1 MTLIQ
6 YENIQKAL
14 GVDIAISKRM
24 AAKIL
29 LWSRLYLD
37 EAPWLKDDIKSL
49 SLPAA
54 ISTEMTRLVTME
66 LKYNMTGGSLASFLS
81 GQFQKVYANLP
92 RYVEYGC
99 STGGLVFKPYL
110 EGDKIAVDYVQAG
123 NFFPTAFNS
132 SGQITACVFPEFKQ
146 TGRKLYTRLEYH
158 KYQDNV
164 YSIVNKAFVS
174 NSAAITM
181 DNIYSLGS
189 EIPLSEVDGWA
200 DLEPY
205 VEFYHAT
212 GSLFSYFKV
221 PIANNIDTNS
231 PLGVSCYARAVNQIR
246 DADQQYGATL
256 WEYRSKETAI
266 QAGDEFFQKNRNGEI
281 VLPKGKERIYHA
293 LGDVTGKDG
302 APFFNAYSPDIRDQ
316 SFFNGYN
323 RIIQKVEFNCGL
335 AYGTL
340 SDPQTVDKTAEE
352 IKASKQRSYAT
363 VKSIQNSLEAALKTL
378 LDAMAAWVE
387 IGGLPCKGGYD
398 VAFDWDDSIVVD
410 KDKER
415 EQDRKDVSMMIMRP
429 EEYRA
434 KYYGE
439 TLEQAAKNLP
449 EPAAV
454 EE

>member
-1 MTLIQ
+1 MIQ

-24 AAKIL
+24 AQEIL
-29 LWSRLYLD
+29 RWSRMYRN
-37 EAPWLKDDIKSL
+37 EAPWLTEDVKSL
-49 SLPAA
+49 NLPAA
-54 ISTEMTRLVTME
+54 ICTEMTRLVTME
-66 LKYNMTGGSLASFLS
+66 LEYNITGGSLASFLAE
-81 GQFQKVYANLP
+81 QFKKVYTDIP
-92 RYVEYGC
+92 RYIEYGC

-110 EGDKIAVDYVQAG
+110 EADRIAVDYVQAG
-123 NFFPTAFNS
+123 NFYPTAFDS

-146 TGRKLYTRLEYH
+146 AGKKLYTRLEYH
-158 KYQDNV
+158 NYRQDV

-174 NSAAITM
+174 NVAAVTV
-181 DNIYSLGS
+181 DNVFNLGN
-189 EIPLSEVDGWA
+189 EVPLDEVDAWSS
-200 DLEPY
+200 LEPY

-231 PLGVSCYARAVNQIR
+231 PLGVSCFARAVNQIR
-246 DADQQYGATL
+246 NADEQYGATL

-266 QAGDEFFQKNRNGEI
+266 QAGDEFFQKNRNGDI
-281 VLPKGKERIYHA
+281 VMPKGKERIYHA
-293 LGDVTGKDG
+293 LGDVHGKDDV
-302 APFFNAYSPDIRDQ
+302 PFFNVYSPDIRDQ

-363 VKSIQNSLEAALKTL
+363 VKSVQNSLEAALRTL
-378 LDAMAAWVE
+378 LNAMDAWVS
-387 IGGLPCKGGYD
+387 IGGLPYKGSYD

-415 EQDRKDVSMMIMRP
+415 EQDRKDVSMSIMRL

-434 KYYGE
+434 KWYGE

-449 EPAAV
+449 EAAEV

>member
-1 MTLIQ
+1 MTQ

-14 GVDIAISKRM
+14 GIDIAISKPM
-24 AAKIL
+24 AKKIL
-29 LWSRLYLD
+29 LWSRMYLNR
-37 EAPWLKDDIKSL
+37 APWLTKDVRSL
-49 SLPAA
+49 NLPAA
-54 ISTEMTRLVTME
+54 ISTEITRLVAME
-66 LKYNMTGGSLASFLS
+66 LKYNITGGSLASFLS
-81 GQFQKVYANLP
+81 EQFQRVYADIP
-92 RYVEYGC
+92 RYIEYGC

-110 EGDKIAVDYVQAG
+110 EGDRIAVDYVQAG

-132 SGQITACVFPEFKQ
+132 AGQITACVFPEFKQ
-146 TGRKLYTRLEYH
+146 AGRKLYTRLEYH
-158 KYQDNV
+158 KYQDQV

-174 NSAAITM
+174 DSAAITI
-181 DNIYSLGS
+181 DNIYNLGN

-200 DLEPY
+200 NLEPY

-231 PLGVSCYARAVNQIR
+231 PLGVSCYARAVNLIHN
-246 DADQQYGATL
+246 ADEQYGATL

-281 VLPKGKERIYHA
+281 IMPKGKERIYHA
-293 LGDVTGKDG
+293 LGDVHGKDDE
-302 APFFNAYSPDIRDQ
+302 PFFNVYSPDIRDQ

-363 VKSIQNSLEAALKTL
+363 IKAIQNSLDTALRTL
-378 LDAMAAWVE
+378 LLAMEAWVQ
-387 IGGLPCKGGYD
+387 IGGLSYKGSYD
-398 VAFDWDDSIVVD
+398 AAFDWDDSIVVD

-415 EQDRKDVSMMIMRP
+415 EQDRQDVSMGIMRP

-439 TLEQAAKNLP
+439 TLDQAAKNLP
-449 EPAAV
+449 ESAGV